1 MIEDKFIPLRSVL
14 ERLMIP
20 ISVLAIVSLVAEY
33 GFYLSPRM
41 ELFVHRLDVIII
53 WYFVIQALVKILFA
67 TNRLTY
73 LKGHWFDYLLVL
85 LVIAETAL
93 FIRVTGLK
101 LFGSFLGE
109 KEIIQITKIY
119 IVAFQVSIILS
130 LFSEGLSLNRKIAT
144 FHLHPSQVL
153 LGSFLIIIIIGSALL
168 SMPRA
173 VMPGKSLSFLGA
185 LFTATSAT
193 CVTGLIVVDT
203 GHHFSLMGQL
213 IILMLIQIGGLGLMT
228 YASFFALILRRNIS
242 LREKSMLRD
251 MLNYEN
257 LGLISKVLASTVL
270 FTFVLEIL
278 GALLLFWGMSGEPV
292 SLGRH
297 IYTSIFHSISAFC
310 NAGFSLYS
318 DSFMQYKSNY
328 LVMLTISGLIIVGGL
343 GFPVL
348 VNLMSLRLSS
358 APGSGRWLKVQSRLV
373 LRITGILLLVGFLFF
388 LFAENNNTLLGLS
401 WSEKLL
407 NAFFQSVTTRT
418 AGFNTVDIGLI
429 SIPTVLLFLVLM
441 FIGASPGSTGGGIK
455 TTTIGVLFAGVGSI
469 IRGRKRIEIYKKNI
483 PFAVLNRALVIIL
496 YSLSFVFLTTLVL
509 SLTENLPFIDILF
522 ETFSAFGTV
531 GLSRGITPL
540 LSDAGKMMIILTMFF
555 GRLGALTISLAIT
568 APKEVYHYE
577 YPPENVMVG

>member
-1 MIEDKFIPLRSVL
+1 
-14 ERLMIP
+14 
-20 ISVLAIVSLVAEY
+20 
-33 GFYLSPRM
+33 M

-119 IVAFQVSIILS
+119 IV
-130 LFSEGLSLNRKIAT
+130 
-144 FHLHPSQVL
+144 
-153 LGSFLIIIIIGSALL
+153 
-168 SMPRA
+168 
-173 VMPGKSLSFLGA
+173 
-185 LFTATSAT
+185 
-193 CVTGLIVVDT
+193 VTGLIVVDT